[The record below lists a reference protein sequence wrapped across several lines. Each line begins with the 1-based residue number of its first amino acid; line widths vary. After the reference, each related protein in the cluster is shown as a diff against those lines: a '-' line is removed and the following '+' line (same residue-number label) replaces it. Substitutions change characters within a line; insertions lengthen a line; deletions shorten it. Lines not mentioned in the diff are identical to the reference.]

1 MMFRNNALA
10 VLITVPVLSAL
21 FSSCQSVHISTV
33 KRPVINETYQAVD
46 HLISQGSV
54 DCICS
59 EDGVTPGDRILVGT
73 LVDINDVDSSSML
86 GRQLSEF
93 VAARLAQ
100 SGHRVVQTTLR
111 DGSVVI
117 REDGQFLLS
126 RDTANLSV
134 DYNAK
139 AVVVGTYGV
148 TDQSIFVSL
157 RIVCTI
163 DNSLLGATDFILPLN
178 DEVAFMIEAQVG
190 GGATW

>member
-1 MMFRNNALA
+1 MFRKNVLA
-10 VLITVPVLSAL
+10 VLITAPALGLL
-21 FSSCQSVHISTV
+21 FSSCESVNISTRQ
-33 KRPVINETYQAVD
+33 RPVINETYQAVD

-59 EDGVTPGDRILVGT
+59 DDGVTPGDRILVGT
-73 LVDINDVDSSSML
+73 LVDINDVDTSSMF
-86 GRQLSEF
+86 GRQVAEF

-100 SGHRVVQTTLR
+100 NGHRVVQTTLR

-157 RIVCTI
+157 RTVCTI

-178 DEVAFMIEAQVG
+178 DQILFMLETQA
-190 GGATW
+190 GGASTW